1 MLHYSGSVS
10 VRWSHCAA
18 CVHVCMRAR
27 LRLCVRQHLS
37 ETVLYS
43 CLSCLHPNVC
53 AVRRSSSSSSP
64 QEWEKKHLHLSLSAQ
79 ALGKKKSLS
88 DVAACSHSQNPS
100 SSFSPSLI
108 LSSLPPSSSK
118 LLSDKHTHTLLSCDP
133 LAAPRLVSLI
143 VACVQS
149 GHKPRD
155 QPK

>member
-1 MLHYSGSVS
+1 MEPLCCM
-10 VRWSHCAA
+10 RA
-18 CVHVCMRAR
+18 CVHACTLAFVCATASIRDC
-27 LRLCVRQHLS
+27 LVQLSVVPSSKRLC
-37 ETVLYS
+37 
-43 CLSCLHPNVC
+43 C
-53 AVRRSSSSSSP
+53 APLLFLLFSTGVGKKTPSS
-64 QEWEKKHLHLSLSAQ
+64 LSLCS
-79 ALGKKKSLS
+79 GSWKKKSLS

-108 LSSLPPSSSK
+108 LSSLPLRPNCSQTN
-118 LLSDKHTHTLLSCDP
+118 THTLLSCDP

>member
-1 MLHYSGSVS
+1 MLHA
-10 VRWSHCAA
+10 CMCA
-18 CVHVCMRAR
+18 CVHACVCVCDSIYQR
-27 LRLCVRQHLS
+27 
-37 ETVLYS
+37 
-43 CLSCLHPNVC
+43 LSCTAACRAFIQTSVLCAAPLPPLLH
-53 AVRRSSSSSSP
+53 RSGK
-64 QEWEKKHLHLSLSAQ
+64 KKHLHLSLSAQ

>member
-1 MLHYSGSVS
+1 MLHACMS
-10 VRWSHCAA
+10 A
-18 CVHVCMRAR
+18 CVHECMRAR

-37 ETVLYS
+37 ETVSYS

-53 AVRRSSSSSSP
+53 AVRRSSSP
-64 QEWEKKHLHLSLSAQ
+64 QEWGKKHLHLSLCS
-79 ALGKKKSLS
+79 GSWEKKSLS

-108 LSSLPPSSSK
+108 LSSLPLRPNCSQT
-118 LLSDKHTHTLLSCDP
+118 HTHTHLSCDP

>member
-64 QEWEKKHLHLSLSAQ
+64 QEWGKKTPSSLSLCS
-79 ALGKKKSLS
+79 GSWKKKSLS
-88 DVAACSHSQNPS
+88 DVAVCSHSQNPS

-108 LSSLPPSSSK
+108 LSSLPLRPNCSQTNTRTHSYHVIH
-118 LLSDKHTHTLLSCDP
+118 LLHHDWCL
-133 LAAPRLVSLI
+133 
-143 VACVQS
+143 
-149 GHKPRD
+149 
-155 QPK
+155 

>member
-1 MLHYSGSVS
+1 MLHA
-10 VRWSHCAA
+10 CMCA
-18 CVHVCMRAR
+18 CVHACVCVCDSIYQR
-27 LRLCVRQHLS
+27 
-37 ETVLYS
+37 
-43 CLSCLHPNVC
+43 LSCTAVCRAFIQTSVLCAAPLPPLLH
-53 AVRRSSSSSSP
+53 RSG
-64 QEWEKKHLHLSLSAQ
+64 EKNTFISLSLCS
-79 ALGKKKSLS
+79 GSWKKKSLS

-108 LSSLPPSSSK
+108 LSSLPLRPNCSQTN
-118 LLSDKHTHTLLSCDP
+118 THTLLSCDP